1 MNPIPVTSSRL
12 QRVFTDLAVV
22 NVELSSKQF
31 ADKLGELISLSDA
44 IVLAESL
51 RSLKKKPFLAA
62 SSTEQPSELFMQA
75 RAGMLAFI
83 INSFVLE
90 GDEAPGE
97 SASAFI
103 LPRPNRDTLD
113 DPDAGFVAYQRF
125 YSLHQSE
132 MDHRVVTLRR
142 QLQQIMQ
149 GKSPELAQLASLD
162 GSMADTM
169 ADFSRRAFA
178 GVPHLLAK
186 RFYFLNQQYR
196 QARAENSQ
204 LNESLSNS
212 VQDETARWLQKGGRL
227 DRFIREMQAVLLAEL
242 ELRLMPVIGLIEA
255 LEFEVEK
262 TQ

>member
-1 MNPIPVTSSRL
+1 MKPIPVISSRL
-12 QRVFTDLAVV
+12 QRVLLELAVV
-22 NVELSSKQF
+22 DGELSQIQF

-51 RSLKKKPFLAA
+51 RGLKKKPFTAA
-62 SSTEQPSELFMQA
+62 DSSDNANTVFLQA
-75 RAGMLAFI
+75 RAEMLGFI
-83 INSFVLE
+83 VNSFVLE
-90 GDEAPGE
+90 GDEAPAGG
-97 SASAFI
+97 ASSFI

-113 DPDAGFVAYQRF
+113 DPNAGFVAYQRF

-142 QLQQIMQ
+142 QLQHIMA
-149 GKSPELAQLASLD
+149 GRTPELAQLAALD
-162 GSMADTM
+162 SSMADTM

-178 GVPHLLAK
+178 GIPHLLAK
-186 RFYFLNQQYR
+186 RFYSLNQQYR
-196 QARAENSQ
+196 QER
-204 LNESLSNS
+204 LNDGATSSVADDASL
-212 VQDETARWLQKGGRL
+212 WLKKDGWL

-242 ELRLMPVIGLIEA
+242 ELRLMPVIGMLEA

>member
-1 MNPIPVTSSRL
+1 MKPIPVTSSRL
-12 QRVFTDLAVV
+12 QRVLLELAVV
-22 NVELSSKQF
+22 DGELSQIQF

-51 RSLKKKPFLAA
+51 RGLKKRPFAA
-62 SSTEQPSELFMQA
+62 AENTDNANTVFLQA
-75 RAGMLAFI
+75 RAEMLGFI
-83 INSFVLE
+83 VNSFVLE
-90 GDEAPGE
+90 GDEAPAGGV
-97 SASAFI
+97 SSFI

-113 DPDAGFVAYQRF
+113 DPNAGFVAYQRF

-142 QLQQIMQ
+142 QLQHIMA
-149 GKSPELAQLASLD
+149 GRTPELAQLAALD
-162 GSMADTM
+162 SSMADTM

-178 GVPHLLAK
+178 GIPHLLAK
-186 RFYFLNQQYR
+186 RFYSLNQQYR
-196 QARAENSQ
+196 QER
-204 LNESLSNS
+204 LNDGATSSVVDDASL
-212 VQDETARWLQKGGRL
+212 WLKKDGWL

-242 ELRLMPVIGLIEA
+242 ELRLMPVIGMLEA